1 MSISTDTAGPLVES
15 APSPGR
21 TWLKSLAGRRWF
33 RRLVVWSFLAA
44 VYQVVAYIVG
54 PFYLPTLQAI
64 IGGAI
69 DLGRDGSLT
78 TMASALVQMVIGFA
92 LSIVV
97 GIPLGVA
104 MGASRLVDY
113 VLGFYVKGMFV
124 TSLIAV
130 LPLLIIVFGFGLAYR
145 VSVVFLFAVFFII
158 LNTAAGV
165 RDVDPQLVAMGR
177 AFGASRWRR
186 AATITLPSA
195 LPFAIAG
202 IRIGLANAFG
212 GMILAELW
220 IARDFGQIM
229 LGLAYNRDL
238 PKFLALLVIVTLL
251 ASFSAAGLK
260 AFEKWLT
267 PWSRS
272 TRDR

>member
-1 MSISTDTAGPLVES
+1 MSISTDTASPVVDTS
-15 APSPGR
+15 QAPTHAWLRSLGR
-21 TWLKSLAGRRWF
+21 RRWF
-33 RRLVVWSFLAA
+33 RRLVVWSFLAL
-44 VYQVVAYIVG
+44 VYQLLAYAVG

-64 IGGAI
+64 VGGGI
-69 DLGRDGSLT
+69 DLARDGSLT

-92 LSIVV
+92 LSIAV

-113 VLGFYVKGMFV
+113 VVGFYVKGMFV

-165 RDVDPQLVAMGR
+165 RDVDPQLVAMGK
-177 AFGASRWRR
+177 AFGASRLRR
-186 AATITLPSA
+186 AVTITLPSS

-212 GMILAELW
+212 GMIHAELW

-260 AFEKWLT
+260 VIEKWLT
-267 PWSRS
+267 PWSRT